1 MNYKE
6 RLANIRKQQEVQAE
20 RDAFMQFM
28 AAQEIPVDFVKL
40 DVVPLDAIFRKMDRS
55 STEPYKVISGLEHQ
69 DWRQELMQ
77 AAASLMVGH
86 SSFLFCW
93 RDILRFENERLL
105 AFDSAQ
111 LEKWLD
117 AYNPGLRESD
127 LLCCDRDRKTFIALL
142 IDEHD
147 VKFKQLAREDLV
159 SQ

>member
-1 MNYKE
+1 MNQT
-6 RLANIRKQQEVQAE
+6 RADIRSE
-20 RDAFMQFM
+20 
-28 AAQEIPVDFVKL
+28 
-40 DVVPLDAIFRKMDRS
+40 
-55 STEPYKVISGLEHQ
+55 
-69 DWRQELMQ
+69 
-77 AAASLMVGH
+77 VGH

-93 RDILRFENERLL
+93 RDILRFENERFL
-105 AFDSAQ
+105 AFNSAQ

-159 SQ
+159 SR